1 MTAAFSTITGL
12 DIGTSQVT
20 AITAEVEPDG
30 TCKIVGVGQAPS
42 PGLRRGVI
50 VHLDRTTEAIR
61 RALADAEL
69 MAGVPPGSIHANIAG
84 DHIRSVNSRGV
95 VAVSKRGG
103 TIGEEDVERVMQAAR
118 AVPVPP
124 DREVIHVLPRE
135 FIVDDQGG
143 IKDPIGMIGSRLE
156 VEVHIVTAAALAVN
170 NIHHCAQQAGY
181 TLDSLSLSILAT
193 AEAVLSEREREMGVA
208 LVDVGAG
215 LTNVA
220 VFLDDAVRHTATIA
234 LGGRN
239 VTNDLAIGLR
249 TTIDSAEQIKLTAG
263 AALAEIIAAPEMV
276 SVPGVGDQAPRE
288 VSQRVIASIIGP
300 RLEELFL
307 LAKAEIQKAPITEM
321 LASGVV
327 LAGGGAAVSGAA
339 ELAERIFDLPVRIGR
354 PSGMF
359 GMTDLISGA
368 SSATAVGLIG
378 RASARA
384 AAAPVPHGV
393 FRRMTARIGQ
403 VLSDFI

>member
-1 MTAAFSTITGL
+1 
-12 DIGTSQVT
+12 
-20 AITAEVEPDG
+20 
-30 TCKIVGVGQAPS
+30 
-42 PGLRRGVI
+42 

>member
-20 AITAEVEPDG
+20 AITAEVDPDG

-50 VHLDRTTEAIR
+50 VHLDRTSEAIR

-103 TIGEEDVERVMQAAR
+103 IIGEEDVDRVMQAAR

-143 IKDPIGMIGSRLE
+143 IKDPIGMVGSRLE

-170 NIHHCAQQAGY
+170 NIHHCTQQAGY
-181 TLDSLSLSILAT
+181 TLDSLTLSILAT
-193 AEAVLSEREREMGVA
+193 ADAVLSEREREMGVA

-215 LTNVA
+215 LTDVA

-263 AALAEIIAAPEMV
+263 AALSESINAPETV
-276 SVPGVGDQAPRE
+276 SVPGVGDQPPRE

-307 LAKAEIQKAPITEM
+307 LAKAEIQKAPITDM

-327 LAGGGAAVSGAA
+327 LAGGGGAISGAA

-354 PSGMF
+354 PSDTLGLM
-359 GMTDLISGA
+359 GLATGA
-368 SSATAVGLIG
+368 ANATAVGLIT
-378 RASARA
+378 RASAGS
-384 AAAPVPHGV
+384 AAAPVPQGV
-393 FRRMTARIGQ
+393 FRRLTARIGN
-403 VLSDFI
+403 VLSEFL